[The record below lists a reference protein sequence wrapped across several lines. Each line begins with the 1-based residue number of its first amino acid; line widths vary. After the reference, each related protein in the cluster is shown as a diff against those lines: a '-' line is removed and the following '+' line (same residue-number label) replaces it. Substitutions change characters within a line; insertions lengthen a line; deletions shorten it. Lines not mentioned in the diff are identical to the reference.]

1 MGLPLVLIGCV
12 NHPGLELA
20 IELLKGRDLLEG
32 VQIPMIA
39 TLESGEGL
47 PVIK

>member
-1 MGLPLVLIGCV
+1 MGLPLVLIGWV
-12 NHPGLELA
+12 NHPRLELA
-20 IELLKGRDLLEG
+20 IELFERGQLPEG
-32 VQIPMIA
+32 FQIPMVA